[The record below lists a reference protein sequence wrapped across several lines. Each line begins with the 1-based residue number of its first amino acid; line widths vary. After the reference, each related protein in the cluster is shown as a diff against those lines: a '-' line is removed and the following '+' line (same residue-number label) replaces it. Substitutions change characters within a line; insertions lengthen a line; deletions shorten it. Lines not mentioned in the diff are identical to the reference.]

1 MLPASLS
8 GIKSM
13 SSLPFIVVEWWC
25 KNEGR
30 WSFVGGRVGERGAG
44 RGEAVCF
51 ASALRCAVANSA
63 GGSACCESFSVVTCE
78 AVRLGVAEFEWL
90 YLVVKL
96 SVCSR
101 RYFENMLGCE
111 SSSEFGLRGGVLDTH
126 SSASGPSS
134 VGRSSAKTVNFD
146 FLGMGMLL
154 GGSASVTSALS
165 RESSDQRL
173 SSTRL
178 GFVLG

>member
-1 MLPASLS
+1 M
-8 GIKSM
+8 
-13 SSLPFIVVEWWC
+13 
-25 KNEGR
+25 
-30 WSFVGGRVGERGAG
+30 GERGSG
-44 RGEAVCF
+44 RGEAVYF
-51 ASALRCAVANSA
+51 VSALRCSVGIAA
-63 GGSACCESFSVVTCE
+63 GGSACCESFSVVACE
-78 AVRLGVAEFEWL
+78 AVRLGVADCEWL

-111 SSSEFGLRGGVLDTH
+111 SSSELGLRGRVLDRD
-126 SSASGPSS
+126 SSAFGQVS
-134 VGRSSAKTVNFD
+134 VSWLSAKTVNFD
-146 FLGMGMLL
+146 FWGMGMLL

-178 GFVLG
+178 SFVLG